1 MVGNFNAS
9 VLMFKLGGQEVH
21 AQRRGTAPDTSSTR
35 SGSSS
40 RCLDCTQTPGGN
52 QLKYRVSRLPLFLL
66 LLPGPTLLSTIV
78 SFEPEDT
85 ALGRISCHG
94 L

>member
-21 AQRRGTAPDTSSTR
+21 AQRQGTAPDTSSTR

-40 RCLDCTQTPGGN
+40 RCLDCTQTPSRN
-52 QLKYRVSRLPLFLL
+52 QLKYRVSRPPLFLL

-78 SFEPEDT
+78 SIEPEDA
-85 ALGRISCHG
+85 ALRRISCHG